1 MIIPAIFQHRLKN
14 GKICMSL
21 EHFPFL
27 SSVRRGPGGPRD
39 SRPGGRRY
47 LFLQRLPTLLAALLL
62 LMANGALA
70 VEPVTPAAAAP
81 AQTTLSTAAP
91 APRNIPFDQL
101 LRPSRNPV
109 NIYRGRAVAQ
119 PSLANS
125 ARLDSLVRDGKL
137 YLSLRNAIDLALENN
152 LDLVIARYNLP
163 IAQMD
168 VQRTRAGG
176 SVRGVNTG
184 VVSGTPGGAGVG
196 VFGGG
201 AGAGAG
207 GTSGGAGGAGAGAS
221 GLVTSTLGTGTSVS
235 SFDPYLSATAY
246 IDHTTQLLPNQTLYR
261 VPVIHENTILG
272 NFTYAQAFPT
282 GGSLQMAWNNNRQTT
297 NSPNQTINPQLQSY
311 VQVYLQQQLLAG
323 FGLGPNLR
331 YLRIAKTNQKVSDIA
346 FKAQVIAT
354 VTQIC
359 DLYWD
364 LVSAYNEEQV
374 GARSVEFARQ
384 TLETSRKQL
393 ELQAI
398 PEMEVLK
405 AEGELANREQDLT
418 VSRTNLELQGL
429 YMKNALTR
437 SLDDPILQEM
447 PVVPVDHIASRI
459 EPIAEPVQEMIADA
473 LRNRSELQESSL
485 VLQNSELS
493 RKTARNALLPT
504 LSVYGFYA
512 GTGFAGAPNSA
523 NSPGSSST
531 GYGAALENALNYS
544 SPEYQAGFQLS
555 IPLRNRIA
563 KADQYRTE
571 LEYRQSQV
579 YLEELKKRIRIEV
592 RNARYALEQG
602 ASRVEAARKAR
613 DLARRSLNIMQK
625 EQKLGAGSNQQTL
638 AAEHDLSLAE
648 SALVTAETAYEK
660 ARIEVRRSTGSVLE
674 EYGISIADA
683 KAGVV
688 EADHLQ

>member
-1 MIIPAIFQHRLKN
+1 MILKINPFKATDCNARGIAFAGCLIAFLLLPANRA
-14 GKICMSL
+14 
-21 EHFPFL
+21 
-27 SSVRRGPGGPRD
+27 
-39 SRPGGRRY
+39 
-47 LFLQRLPTLLAALLL
+47 LAA
-62 LMANGALA
+62 
-70 VEPVTPAAAAP
+70 EPADATPS
-81 AQTTLSTAAP
+81 AQTTVSTGAP
-91 APRNIPFDQL
+91 APRTIPFDQL
-101 LRPSRNPV
+101 LRPSRNPI
-109 NIYRGRAVAQ
+109 NAYRGKSVAP

-152 LDLVIARYNLP
+152 LDLVIARYNIP

-168 VQRTRAGG
+168 VQRTQAGG

-196 VFGGG
+196 VFGSG

-235 SFDPYLSATAY
+235 TFDPYLSATAY
-246 IDHTTQLLPNQTLYR
+246 MDHTTQLLPNQTLYG
-261 VPVIHENTILG
+261 VPVIHQNTILG
-272 NFTYAQAFPT
+272 NVSYSQAFPT
-282 GGSLQMAWNNNRQTT
+282 GGSLQVAWDNQRQTT
-297 NSPNQTINPQLQSY
+297 NSPNSTLNPVLNSYLQ
-311 VQVYLQQQLLAG
+311 VGVQQQLLAG

-364 LVSAYNEEQV
+364 LVSAYDEEQV

-393 ELQAI
+393 KLQAI

-405 AEGELANREQDLT
+405 AEGEMANREQDLT
-418 VSRTNLELQGL
+418 VSRTNLELQEL

-459 EPIAEPVQEMIADA
+459 EPIAEPVQDMIADA
-473 LRNRSELQESSL
+473 LKNRTELQESSL

-512 GTGFAGAPNSA
+512 GTGYAGTPNSA
-523 NSPGSSST
+523 NSPGSAST
-531 GYGAALENALNYS
+531 GYGGALENALNYS

-602 ASRVEAARKAR
+602 ASRVDAARKAR
-613 DLARRSLNIMQK
+613 DLAQRTLDIMQK

-638 AAEHDLSLAE
+638 SADHDLAVAE

-688 EADHLQ
+688 EAENHQ